1 MYMEQGGLT
10 LPSHSYY
17 INSDAASKEKVKA
30 LHTLVSTV
38 LRLLGHA
45 DDESE
50 AAAASVVQVE
60 TEIAKIFLSHA
71 QERKANSLPPLSF
84 KQVAKGMSTHTH
96 THTHRH
102 IHAHTHTRAR
112 ARAHTHTHTHT
123 HTFRHTHTHTHTHA
137 IKQVAKGMSTHTH
150 ITSNV
155 IFFF

>member
-1 MYMEQGGLT
+1 LAEDIFVHTVATLHSINSKAFFFWSVGADADSSTQVMYMEQGGLT

-17 INSDAASKEKVKA
+17 INSDAASKEKVQA

-84 KQVAKGMSTHTH
+84 KQV
-96 THTHRH
+96 
-102 IHAHTHTRAR
+102 
-112 ARAHTHTHTHT
+112 
-123 HTFRHTHTHTHTHA
+123 
-137 IKQVAKGMSTHTH
+137 
-150 ITSNV
+150 
-155 IFFF
+155 